1 MPSRVLCSTAQRT
14 RETVALA
21 EIDGNAVYDR
31 DIYDLMDQD
40 FLSVIRKSGGT
51 ESALA
56 LVGHNTAMETT
67 ANLLTADE
75 AEFGGY
81 PTGAIAVLDFDFER
95 WADVRPGSGRLV
107 AFRRPPRG

>member
-1 MPSRVLCSTAQRT
+1 MLRLILIRHAKSAWDDPGLADFDRPLAPRGRRAAQWIGETLRGENWMPSRVLCSTAQRT

-56 LVGHNTAMETT
+56 LVGT
-67 ANLLTADE
+67 LC
-75 AEFGGY
+75 G
-81 PTGAIAVLDFDFER
+81 I
-95 WADVRPGSGRLV
+95 
-107 AFRRPPRG
+107 